1 MLKWVWCI
9 LRDDGGLWLQLI
21 KAKYLRGRP
30 LLAFPRAVRHLFLPS
45 GAGGR
50 GLWRWSLEHPVPAL
64 PRRGRSR
71 GPVAASGLPPGS
83 LSDFPGFGHVAAAAV
98 RGVLSGLGLPGPVL
112 GPGADLD
119 LPLVEGPLPL
129 SIRIF
134 VWQLLRDRLP
144 SGVEVAKRHGPGTGL
159 CPLCGTPKTCSHI
172 LFSCSATRA
181 LWSFVQEALGPA
193 WQAQELGEFLQT
205 QANRAGGGR
214 RLFWLVFAGISWTL
228 WNMRNRMVIEKIFP
242 SRVTDPVFSFLG
254 FLQQWSPLVRQRDR
268 SSFDDTLRTLRTAAL
283 PLSAPASSTSSVA

>member
-1 MLKWVWCI
+1 MFAISSSPAALVAEVFDVGRWNI
-9 LRDDGGLWLQLI
+9 LFRRYLGVAEAADLLQLRSSLPT
-21 KAKYLRGRP
+21 A
-30 LLAFPRAVRHLFLPS
+30 LATSPDLASWRLQPS
-45 GAGGR
+45 GEFSVGSAYRALFQGPELTWTSP
-50 GLWRWSLEHPVPAL
+50 LWKAP
-64 PRRGRSR
+64 
-71 GPVAASGLPPGS
+71 
-83 LSDFPGFGHVAAAAV
+83 LS
-98 RGVLSGLGLPGPVL
+98 
-112 GPGADLD
+112 
-119 LPLVEGPLPL
+119 L

-144 SGVEVAKRHGPGTGL
+144 SGVEVAKRRGPGTGL
-159 CPLCGTPKTCSHI
+159 CPLCGTPETWSHI
-172 LFSCSATRA
+172 LFSCSAARA

-228 WNMRNRMVIEKIFP
+228 WNVHNKMVIENIFP

-254 FLQQWSPLVRQRDR
+254 FLQQWSPLVQQRDR

-283 PLSAPASSTSSVA
+283 PLSAPAPSSPSVA